1 MIMEGLN
8 MMRKYTNKPA
18 QGGEEETN
26 EDGS

>member
-18 QGGEEETN
+18 PGGEEETN